1 MFRKKDILAQSDNKI
16 ENENE
21 SSSLVKSLEANIE
34 LFQSIFSDDEML
46 IVRKFQNKFLP
57 AAKCCLIYFA
67 GMVNAE
73 TINENVIQPILQ
85 NNLSEGINI
94 NNLLEELQYK
104 VIVSNNVTMVND
116 LNEMVSSV
124 ISGETILLVEGHA
137 KALRI
142 SSKGWSS
149 RAIEEPESAKV
160 VRGPREGFTEA
171 ILTNLTLIK
180 RKINNPDLKIKFRE
194 IGERT
199 HTKICICYIKGLALE
214 EILHELEN
222 RLDAIKIDAVLDSG
236 YIQELI
242 RDAPF
247 SPYETVGY
255 SERPDVIAAKL
266 LEGRIAIVVDGSPF
280 VLTVPFVLAESFQ
293 SDEDYYNN
301 FIFASFNRLIRM
313 VGVFVATGL
322 PAVYLAIVTYHQEML
337 PTPLLI
343 SISSARQGV
352 PFPSVVALF
361 FMLLVFDVIREAA
374 TRMPTPIGQAVNIV
388 GTLVLGQAIV
398 EAKIVSAPVIIITA
412 IAGIMKLLS
421 PTALGSVIVLRLFFL
436 LLASI
441 LGIYGYIFGM
451 IFATLHLMNIRSFGV
466 PFMLG
471 LSSVKNYNGQDIWIR
486 SPWWTMKL
494 RPKLIGTRNLVRQS
508 MKKTAGSKQK

>member
-1 MFRKKDILAQSDNKI
+1 MLRKKDILAQSDKKI
-16 ENENE
+16 ENE
-21 SSSLVKSLEANIE
+21 SPSLVKSLEANIE
-34 LFQSIFSDDEML
+34 LFQSIFSEDEML
-46 IVRKFQNKFLP
+46 IVRKFQNKFLS

-67 GMVNAE
+67 GMVNTE

-104 VIVSNNVTMVND
+104 IIASNNVNMVND

-124 ISGETILLVEGHA
+124 IGGDTILLIEGHA
-137 KALRI
+137 KALII

-149 RAIEEPESAKV
+149 RAIDEPESAKV
-160 VRGPREGFTEA
+160 VRGPREGFTES

-180 RKINNPDLKIKFRE
+180 RKINSPELKFKFRE

-199 HTKICICYIKGLALE
+199 HTKISICYIEGLALE

-255 SERPDVIAAKL
+255 TERPDVIAAKL

-293 SDEDYYNN
+293 SNEDYYNN
-301 FIFASFNRLIRM
+301 YIFASFNRLIRM

-412 IAGIMKLLS
+412 ISGIMKLLS

-451 IFATLHLMNIRSFGV
+451 ILATLHLMNVRSFGV

-486 SPWWTMKL
+486 APWWTMKL

-508 MKKTAGSKQK
+508 VKKAVGSKQK

>member
-1 MFRKKDILAQSDNKI
+1 MIRKKNILDQNKNNTVEEDHI
-16 ENENE
+16 
-21 SSSLVKSLEANIE
+21 LVKSLEANIE
-34 LFQSIFSDDEML
+34 MFKNLFRDDEML
-46 IVRKFQNKFLP
+46 IIRKFQNKYLP
-57 AAKCCLIYFA
+57 TAKCCLIYLA
-67 GMVNAE
+67 GMVNNDLL
-73 TINENVIQPILQ
+73 NENVIQPILQ
-85 NNLSEGINI
+85 NNLSEEIQTNH
-94 NNLLEELQYK
+94 LLEELQYK
-104 VIVSNNVTMVND
+104 IIVSNNVEMVNRFD
-116 LNEMVSSV
+116 ELVATV
-124 ISGETILLVEGHA
+124 ISGDTILLLEGNDN
-137 KALRI
+137 ALMI
-142 SSKGWSS
+142 SSKGWPS
-149 RAIEEPESAKV
+149 RSIDEPESAKV
-160 VRGPREGFTEA
+160 VRGPREGFTES
-171 ILTNLTLIK
+171 IVTNLTLIR
-180 RKINNPDLKIKFRE
+180 RKINTPDLKLKFRE

-199 HTKICICYIKGLALE
+199 HTKVCICYLEGLALE
-214 EILHELEN
+214 EILAELEK
-222 RLDAIKIDAVLDSG
+222 RLDAIKIDAILDSG

-255 SERPDVIAAKL
+255 SERPDVIAGKL
-266 LEGRIAIVVDGSPF
+266 LEGRIAVVVDGSPF

-301 FIFASFNRLIRM
+301 FIFASFNRLLRM

-322 PAVYLAIVTYHQEML
+322 PAVYLAIVTFHQEML

-352 PFPSVVALF
+352 PFPSAFALF
-361 FMLLVFDVIREAA
+361 FMLLVFDIIREAA

-412 IAGIMKLLS
+412 ISGIMKLLS

-436 LLASI
+436 LLASV

-451 IFATLHLMNIRSFGV
+451 ILATLHLMNVRSFGV

-471 LSSVKNYNGQDIWIR
+471 LSSVKNHNGQDIWIR
-486 SPWWTMKL
+486 SPWWSMTL
-494 RPKLIGTRNLVRQS
+494 RPKIIGARNLVRHS
-508 MKKTAGSKQK
+508 MKKTPGSKPK